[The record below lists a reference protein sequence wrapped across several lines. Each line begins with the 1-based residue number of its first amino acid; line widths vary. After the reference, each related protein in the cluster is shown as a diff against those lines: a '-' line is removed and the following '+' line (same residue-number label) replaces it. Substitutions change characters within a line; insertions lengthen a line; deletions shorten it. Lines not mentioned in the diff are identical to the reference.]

1 MIGIYSGVGDSL
13 KYHVNM
19 RANRAAEVRVT
30 ILSSVQECLRPPLVE
45 KVGPA
50 CSGEN
55 HLYDNDVRQTRGLR
69 LL

>member
-30 ILSSVQECLRPPLVE
+30 ILSSVQECLRPP
-45 KVGPA
+45 P
-50 CSGEN
+50 CGEGWAS
-55 HLYDNDVRQTRGLR
+55 LQWRKPPLR
-69 LL
+69 

>member
-30 ILSSVQECLRPPLVE
+30 ILSSVEE
-45 KVGPA
+45 
-50 CSGEN
+50 
-55 HLYDNDVRQTRGLR
+55 
-69 LL
+69 